1 MSKEL
6 PTRASKEDRRLINDR
21 IAREEAEEITREQG
35 KFENN
40 ICDGCQQGMHCFL
53 SDLGCNC
60 EDCDEED
67 DRSPDDDP
75 HYDIDPRY
83 WS

>member
-35 KFENN
+35 IAEL
-40 ICDGCQQGMHCFL
+40 DTL
-53 SDLGCNC
+53 V
-60 EDCDEED
+60 
-67 DRSPDDDP
+67 RSLDVK
-75 HYDIDPRY
+75 
-83 WS
+83 